1 MAGFFADPF
10 GMVGP
15 DGPTLLVEA
24 YVPDR
29 RRGEIVALRPD
40 GGTSSPVHTGLDGH
54 LSYPCLIED
63 GGVIYCLPENSS
75 SGRVTLL
82 RAGRFPE
89 RFEPAAVLLENFA
102 GVDCT
107 PFRHDG
113 RWWMLAMDHHDQDVA
128 KLFLFHADHLQGPWA
143 PHRWNP
149 VRCDLRNARPAGPPF
164 WHEGRLF
171 RPAQD
176 CSRRYGGAIVLNRI
190 DVLSTEWFHETPVAR
205 IEPDPNGPYPD
216 GAHTLTPLGAA
227 RTLVDGKRTRMRAG

>member
-1 MAGFFADPF
+1 
-10 GMVGP
+10 MVGS
-15 DGPTLLVEA
+15 DGATLLVEA

-40 GGTSSPVHTGLDGH
+40 GGSSSPVHTGLDGH

-82 RAGRFPE
+82 RAERFPE

-113 RWWMLAMDHHDQDVA
+113 RWWMLAMDHNDQDVA
-128 KLFLFHADHLQGPWA
+128 KLFLFHADHLLGPWA

-164 WHEGRLF
+164 RARGPAVPPGSGLF
-171 RPAQD
+171 APLWRGDRAQPDRRAVDGVVSRDAHSADRARPQW
-176 CSRRYGGAIVLNRI
+176 SLPG
-190 DVLSTEWFHETPVAR
+190 W
-205 IEPDPNGPYPD
+205 
-216 GAHTLTPLGAA
+216 GAHADATWGRADLGRWQAD
-227 RTLVDGKRTRMRAG
+227 RRRAG